1 MMWYITISQLDI
13 AVVLMCGIF
22 SILPLY
28 MAAVLMVWYI
38 YCFTIRYG
46 SCTDGMVYE
55 FTITYGSCTD
65 GVVYDFTIR

>member
-22 SILPLY
+22 SILPLD

-38 YCFTIRYG
+38 TILPLDMAALLMVWNILCFVFMIDIRHY
-46 SCTDGMVYE
+46 
-55 FTITYGSCTD
+55 FIQ
-65 GVVYDFTIR
+65 